1 MPLIPLLKRVFGRE
15 KAPPPSR
22 PVDWQALKQ
31 RAVNG
36 DADAIRQLVGF
47 LSSPDWEIKIVA
59 RDVLAEVG
67 PPALPQLLEALE
79 DRSFDTSWG
88 ASRALAAM
96 KAPDVLP
103 SLLPLLSHSNALV
116 REDAASIL
124 GSIGDP
130 AAIPHLVP
138 ALRDDSYEVRRE
150 AATALRKLGWE
161 PATTAERAVCA
172 VARRGEELV
181 LREDLGRFYAEV
193 VPFDSDAI
201 EPLANA
207 LRTSRDWRITKAAVE
222 ALFRIGD
229 SSVIPTLLDVVD
241 HYHLE
246 YDTGNVRDAAALAA
260 ARLRLGGKSTFLA
273 AGWKPLEQHFSPGP
287 PLLAVKKKA
296 ELQPGQ
302 VIRIWH
308 DILNTWATDWLEV
321 LDLISELV
329 VLRNIRD
336 GGFKVRGVSDTVP
349 CWRHPDVPLPPR
361 P

>member
-1 MPLIPLLKRVFGRE
+1 MPLIPLLKRLFGRE
-15 KAPPPSR
+15 KAPPSADR
-22 PVDWQALKQ
+22 QALKE

-36 DADAIRQLVGF
+36 DADAIRQLISF
-47 LSSPDWEIKIVA
+47 LSSPDWKVKIGA
-59 RDVLAEVG
+59 RDVLVEAG
-67 PPALPQLLEALE
+67 PPAVPQLLEALE
-79 DRSFDTSWG
+79 DQSFDTRWG
-88 ASRALAAM
+88 AKQALDAM

-116 REDAASIL
+116 REDAVSIL
-124 GSIGDP
+124 GSIGDS

-150 AATALRKLGWE
+150 AATALKKLGWE
-161 PATTAERAVCA
+161 PATAAERAVCA
-172 VARRGEELV
+172 AARQGEELV
-181 LREDLGRFYAEV
+181 LREDLDRFYAEL
-193 VPFDSDAI
+193 VPFGSDAI
-201 EPLANA
+201 EPLTNA

-229 SSVIPTLLDVVD
+229 ASVIPTLLDVVD
-241 HYHLE
+241 HYHLKH
-246 YDTGNVRDAAALAA
+246 DTGSVRDAAALAA
-260 ARLRLGGKSTFLA
+260 AKLRLGGKSTFLP
-273 AGWKPLEQHFSPGP
+273 AGWRPLHQGAGPGP
-287 PLLAVKKKA
+287 PLLAVRKKA

-321 LDLISELV
+321 LDVVGEFV
-329 VLRNIRD
+329 VLGSIRD
-336 GGFKVRGVSDTVP
+336 GGFKVRYVSDTVP